1 MTKGSNHITAGTIV
15 RVHGMAGMVVF
26 ESESVIPESGD
37 LFLVEQS
44 GRDLRPYRV
53 EKASPVGKAGRQL
66 FFLKFVDIDSRSA
79 AEAMKGFR
87 VYENPGSVYCR
98 NPEAEPAGTDITDY
112 TVTDAGSGLEGYVT
126 EVIDNPAHPLL
137 QVQLDAALI
146 LVPFVDA
153 YITGIDHKNKRITAR
168 NLDMF
173 TDL

>member
-1 MTKGSNHITAGTIV
+1 LTKGSNYITAGTIV

-53 EKASPVGKAGRQL
+53 EKASPAGKAGRQL

-79 AEAMKGFR
+79 ADALKGFR
-87 VYENPGSVYCR
+87 VLENPGSVYAR
-98 NPEAEPAGTDITDY
+98 IPEAGPAGDDLTDY
-112 TVTDAGSGLEGYVT
+112 TVTDAGSGLEGYVS

-137 QVQLDAALI
+137 QVQLDTALI
-146 LVPFVDA
+146 LVPLVDA
-153 YITGIDHKNKRITAR
+153 YITGIDHKKKRITAR